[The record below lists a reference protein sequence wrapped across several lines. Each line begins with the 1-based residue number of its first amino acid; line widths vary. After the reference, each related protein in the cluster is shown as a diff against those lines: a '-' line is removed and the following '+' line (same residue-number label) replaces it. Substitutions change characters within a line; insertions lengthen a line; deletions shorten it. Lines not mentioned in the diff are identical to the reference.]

1 MEIVF
6 GIIGRMIE
14 IKAVK
19 TRMDKIVSI
28 FADDISSIRTGRA
41 TPGLIE
47 NVIVTAYGNKMRLVE
62 LGSINAPDVRT
73 LTFQPWDQAIIREIS
88 NGISAANVGMT
99 PAVDGEI
106 IRMSLPMLT
115 TEQREDYIKLLGR
128 KLEGARVMIRDA
140 RADFRKIIQD
150 AKQKKVISEDEFK
163 SDETDLQKLTNEY
176 IAKLEEVSK
185 KKEIEVRG

>member
-1 MEIVF
+1 
-6 GIIGRMIE
+6 MID

-19 TRMDKIVSI
+19 TRMDKITSI

-47 NVIVTAYGNKMRLVE
+47 NVVVTAYGNKMKLLE
-62 LGSINAPDVRT
+62 LGSINTPDVRT
-73 LTFQPWDQAIIREIS
+73 LTFQPWDKSVIREIS
-88 NGISAANVGMT
+88 NGIAAANVGMN
-99 PAVDGEI
+99 PVVDGEL

-140 RADFRKIIQD
+140 RADYRRELQS
-150 AKQKKVISEDEFK
+150 AKQTKQVSEDEVK
-163 SDETDLQKLTNEY
+163 SDEVDLQKLTDQY
-176 IAKLEEVSK
+176 IFKLEEISK
-185 KKEIEVRG
+185 KKEVEIRG